1 MGHATQKSS
10 LIKKIIRQNK
20 KARIW
25 DEYEKVGKRRLKKS
39 NDIEF
44 SNFIWRPEYNI
55 MNNAEEKFR
64 FCMAFTDNGQ
74 KSIIIMGY
82 KSLENRQ
89 WRVKKEIIYF
99 EKADHLQ

>member
-1 MGHATQKSS
+1 
-10 LIKKIIRQNK
+10 
-20 KARIW
+20 
-25 DEYEKVGKRRLKKS
+25 
-39 NDIEF
+39 
-44 SNFIWRPEYNI
+44 